1 MTKEE
6 KILRIA
12 GLLTIL
18 RDDLEEIQFDYKL
31 KRVTNM
37 WLKEANKKM
46 NQLAGGDDESNEQLI
61 ALTQEIEFRLDFSK
75 KLVEEENRS

>member
-31 KRVTNM
+31 KKITNM

-46 NQLAGGDDESNEQLI
+46 LQLAGGDDESNEQLI

>member
-18 RDDLEEIQFDYKL
+18 RDDLEEIQFDQKL

-46 NQLAGGDDESNEQLI
+46 VQLAGGDDESNEQLI

-75 KLVEEENRS
+75 KLVEV